1 MIKEIKDYF
10 KNSKMFRFLFSACF
24 LLGTAILCK
33 GFYDAFIGDK
43 LTFSMVAANTLL
55 YLFLVLRMPVILMER
70 NFTESKLD
78 QK

>member
-1 MIKEIKDYF
+1 MIKEIKTYF
-10 KNSKMFRFLFSACF
+10 KDSKMFRFLFFTCF
-24 LLGTAILCK
+24 LFGTAVLCK
-33 GFYDAFIGDK
+33 GFCDAFIEDK

-70 NFTESKLD
+70 NFSESKLD